1 MTPDLSESQTL
12 PESGGPRPPRS
23 ASLFGGL
30 LSWEAA
36 FYLGL
41 IAIAGVMRFWDLG
54 ARAIHHDE
62 SLHAFF
68 SIDFLGGYKHN
79 PLMHGPFQFLGLN
92 LIFNI
97 FGASDTAARAL
108 AAAFGT
114 ALVGMPYLL
123 RSYMGRWG
131 SVVASTLIAFSP
143 SLLYFSR
150 FARNDALMAV
160 WTLGL
165 VIVTWR
171 YLSQG
176 KARYLYIG
184 AALLSLSF
192 ATKENSYITLI
203 VLGSFF
209 FLLWLRQPSG
219 RAGGEGGGEGKAK
232 VLESWVSKRLGRLTA
247 VLGRLG
253 PYLIPSPLVFVLA
266 AGWVISAVLWSL
278 DIFDI
283 FGRVDLTFSLV
294 SLGIVVGVYIAILP
308 WLIFLRRSRVSPG
321 RWMLNWWWSVP
332 GLRLAR
338 GRFGGWTPPPLSG
351 PGALWLLLVLLP
363 LPLMGAAAG
372 LLQGPLGLTLA
383 NPNSL
388 EGMEPDHRP
397 GFPDGAPVGEV
408 SLAIAVGIVMYLFVI
423 SVAIGLKWDR
433 RKFLISGAVFWGI
446 FLLLYTTLFTN
457 PGQGLGSGLWQ
468 SLGYWIAQ
476 QDVGRGAQPWY
487 YYLIL
492 GGTYEFLALALVV
505 AAAVWYLLW
514 RRENRIPGLW
524 VTQGFLLGISALFL
538 LSIFWMPQASGYQL
552 AIGSLLLASA
562 VALLAFYGHSI
573 DRAFLRG
580 RVIIADIALV
590 LLFIL
595 NWELPRLIDVWGL
608 GALESLWDVRTPLN
622 ALILVGALA
631 LVTFKSL
638 RYEDRFTWFLVY
650 WLGAGLVLYSTAGEK
665 MPWLLVHTAL
675 PLAMLG
681 GKIGG
686 RLLERVHWQPRL
698 ELRWALGVVGAL
710 VIGLM
715 TFQSVRVSVE
725 AAYGIDREGNGD
737 IPVEI
742 LVYTQTSPDIIATL
756 ARIDRLAEETGL
768 GPDLPIIIDR
778 TSGFEYPWR
787 WYLRDYKKV
796 QWPCYD
802 DNPDD
807 ATCRPLDSPPD
818 VQVVIVHFKNQSA
831 SLEFLGEFDGGRR
844 IRHRAWFPEFE
855 TYKRGFEPL
864 VLEDFFNS
872 LVRAGSWRE
881 WWDYFAYRELGD
893 DKPLGSEDSVVFF
906 RQSDVVT
913 DDIQMR

>member
-1 MTPDLSESQTL
+1 MPSGVLPRDNSVTPDLSESRTL

-23 ASLFGGL
+23 ASLLGGL

-123 RSYMGRWG
+123 RSYMGRGG
-131 SVVASTLIAFSP
+131 SIVASTLIAFSP

-176 KARYLYIG
+176 KARYLYVG

-209 FLLWLRQPSG
+209 FLLWLRQPSD
-219 RAGGEGGGEGKAK
+219 RTGGEGGGEGKAN

-308 WLIFLRRSRVSPG
+308 WLIFLGRSRVSPG
-321 RWMLNWWWSVP
+321 RWMLNWWRRVP
-332 GLRLAR
+332 ILRLAR
-338 GRFGGWTPPPLSG
+338 SRFGGWTPPPLSR

-388 EGMEPDHRP
+388 GGAEPGHRP
-397 GFPDGAPVGEV
+397 GFPGHHNAFEVMFV
-408 SLAIAVGIVMYLFVI
+408 SLV
-423 SVAIGLKWDR
+423 
-433 RKFLISGAVFWGI
+433 
-446 FLLLYTTLFTN
+446 
-457 PGQGLGSGLWQ
+457 
-468 SLGYWIAQ
+468 
-476 QDVGRGAQPWY
+476 
-487 YYLIL
+487 
-492 GGTYEFLALALVV
+492 
-505 AAAVWYLLW
+505 
-514 RRENRIPGLW
+514 
-524 VTQGFLLGISALFL
+524 
-538 LSIFWMPQASGYQL
+538 
-552 AIGSLLLASA
+552 
-562 VALLAFYGHSI
+562 
-573 DRAFLRG
+573 
-580 RVIIADIALV
+580 
-590 LLFIL
+590 
-595 NWELPRLIDVWGL
+595 
-608 GALESLWDVRTPLN
+608 
-622 ALILVGALA
+622 
-631 LVTFKSL
+631 
-638 RYEDRFTWFLVY
+638 
-650 WLGAGLVLYSTAGEK
+650 
-665 MPWLLVHTAL
+665 
-675 PLAMLG
+675 
-681 GKIGG
+681 
-686 RLLERVHWQPRL
+686 
-698 ELRWALGVVGAL
+698 ELRSSP
-710 VIGLM
+710 
-715 TFQSVRVSVE
+715 THRVR
-725 AAYGIDREGNGD
+725 R
-737 IPVEI
+737 
-742 LVYTQTSPDIIATL
+742 TL
-756 ARIDRLAEETGL
+756 
-768 GPDLPIIIDR
+768 P
-778 TSGFEYPWR
+778 SYP
-787 WYLRDYKKV
+787 
-796 QWPCYD
+796 
-802 DNPDD
+802 
-807 ATCRPLDSPPD
+807 
-818 VQVVIVHFKNQSA
+818 
-831 SLEFLGEFDGGRR
+831 
-844 IRHRAWFPEFE
+844 
-855 TYKRGFEPL
+855 
-864 VLEDFFNS
+864 
-872 LVRAGSWRE
+872 
-881 WWDYFAYRELGD
+881 
-893 DKPLGSEDSVVFF
+893 
-906 RQSDVVT
+906 
-913 DDIQMR
+913 